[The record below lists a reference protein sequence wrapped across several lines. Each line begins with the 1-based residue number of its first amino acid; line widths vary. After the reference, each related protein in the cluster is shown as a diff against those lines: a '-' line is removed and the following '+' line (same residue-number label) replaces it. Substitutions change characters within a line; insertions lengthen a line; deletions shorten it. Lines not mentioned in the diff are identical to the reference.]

1 MLRIKKRIHRPCIRC
16 DRLFEKKRK
25 RQVWCPKCLAAAYKK
40 GGQTR
45 QKQYQ
50 LLGKPMSYMG
60 SRELVPAS
68 IIAGLIHIR

>member
-1 MLRIKKRIHRPCIRC
+1 MLRLKKLIHRPCIRC

-25 RQVWCPKCLAAAYKK
+25 RQVLCPKCLAAAYKK

-45 QKQYQ
+45 QKQYE

-60 SRELVPAS
+60 ARELVSAS
-68 IIAGLIHIR
+68 AIAGLIASR